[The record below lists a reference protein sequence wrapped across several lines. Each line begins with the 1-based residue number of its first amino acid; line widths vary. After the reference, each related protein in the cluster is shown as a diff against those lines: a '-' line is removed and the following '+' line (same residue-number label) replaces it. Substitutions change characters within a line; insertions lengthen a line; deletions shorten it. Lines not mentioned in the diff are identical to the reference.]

1 MEGVVV
7 VYYDDDMV
15 STCDGV
21 LFEYPKNA
29 KYIKISEEMSLIS
42 LRKAVIDVIEG
53 GRSLFEVFFYHKHVY
68 VSNGYVEYDCMKLK
82 DDNNVEKM
90 FSFFWSS
97 VLKDQYTCMQWL
109 TDLQKKSL

>member
-53 GRSLFEVFFYHKHVY
+53 GRSLFEVFFTI
-68 VSNGYVEYDCMKLK
+68 SM
-82 DDNNVEKM
+82 
-90 FSFFWSS
+90 
-97 VLKDQYTCMQWL
+97 YT
-109 TDLQKKSL
+109 